1 MARVSIEG
9 LLTGLAGTPDLRE
22 EGITR
27 ASAIQGRGLGSNLAR
42 SLALQAPERQQMMRR
57 GAGGLLGVDTRTAG
71 EKVQEQLSSLDITT
85 PQGQKQAVALVS
97 QVDPTR
103 ALALQTQFNEANIAK
118 QAAEREFS
126 LEERR
131 VAALESE
138 ANISKQEAVG
148 KLNPQMYTPE
158 SLQAFADNL
167 EKTGQKDY
175 GLLKEID
182 LVKKTFEIKT
192 SEDIVSKIG
201 KRAEQLS
208 SSAQRQTSLNQMS
221 RLLDTGLKTGTLAGL
236 SKSFK
241 GVLSSVLDVEIEGL
255 AEAEALEAISNK
267 LALEVRNPASGM
279 GLPGATS
286 NRDLDFLIAS
296 IPGLR
301 KSVKGNRL
309 MIALAKEQHKM
320 RQAIDR
326 EQARIIKE
334 NGGFAPLDLETQL
347 SSFYTAYQIDPAL
360 RKEAEELLDPS
371 ATEKT
376 WSDDDLEARLAELKK
391 NRNPNPIGRR

>member
-1 MARVSIEG
+1 MAQPTDLTGMLTEG
-9 LLTGLAGTPDLRE
+9 LFQPTQQAVPSSLAEASMRLAQSAGTGLRRGVGALTGADTMTTAEALQQQL
-22 EGITR
+22 
-27 ASAIQGRGLGSNLAR
+27 RGLNAENVDDQKKIV
-42 SLALQAPERQQMMRR
+42 SL
-57 GAGGLLGVDTRTAG
+57 
-71 EKVQEQLSSLDITT
+71 
-85 PQGQKQAVALVS
+85 VA
-97 QVDPTR
+97 QVDPAR
-103 ALALQTQFNEANIAK
+103 ALAVQTQFNRENIAK
-118 QAAEREFS
+118 QEAERSFS
-126 LEERR
+126 LEERQ
-131 VAALESE
+131 VAA
-138 ANISKQEAVG
+138 QEAEAGGTGIG

-158 SLQAFADNL
+158 SLQNFSDNL
-167 EKTGQKDY
+167 QKTGERDY

-182 LVKKTFEIKT
+182 LVKKTFEVKT

-208 SSAQRQTSLNQMS
+208 SSAQRQSSLNQMS
-221 RLLDTGLKTGTLAGL
+221 RLLDTGLKTGSLAGL

-286 NRDLDFLIAS
+286 NRDLDFLIGA

-320 RQAIDR
+320 RQALNT
-326 EQARIIKE
+326 EQSRIIKE
-334 NGGFAPLDLETQL
+334 NGGFAPLDLESRLQ
-347 SSFYTAYQIDPAL
+347 SFYTTYSIDPAL

-371 ATEKT
+371 TTERS
-376 WSDDDLEARLAELKK
+376 WVESDLEERLAAFANSQTKPRK
-391 NRNPNPIGRR
+391 RGPQ

>member
-1 MARVSIEG
+1 MARDIAG
-9 LLTGLAGTPDLRE
+9 LLTGISSTQQPVQPIPGTPGFRGQFGAARAQGLGAGIGGLMRGGAPSTQERIQGALSQLDLNNPDDLATLAKVQQARGDLAGAAQT
-22 EGITR
+22 
-27 ASAIQGRGLGSNLAR
+27 ASKIE
-42 SLALQAPERQQMMRR
+42 ALKQYQ
-57 GAGGLLGVDTRTAG
+57 
-71 EKVQEQLSSLDITT
+71 EKLD
-85 PQGQKQAVALVS
+85 
-97 QVDPTR
+97 
-103 ALALQTQFNEANIAK
+103 
-118 QAAEREFS
+118 
-126 LEERR
+126 LEERK
-131 VAALESE
+131 VAATE
-138 ANISKQEAVG
+138 AEAGGAGIG

-158 SLQAFADNL
+158 SLQQFSENL
-167 EKTGQKDY
+167 QETGEKDY

-182 LVKKTFEIKT
+182 LVKKTFEVKT
-192 SEDIVSKIG
+192 SEDIVRKIG
-201 KRAEQLS
+201 ERAERLS
-208 SSAQRQTSLNQMS
+208 SSAQRQSSFNQMS
-221 RLLDTGLKTGTLAGL
+221 RLLDTGLKTGSLAGL

-241 GVLSSVLDVEIEGL
+241 GVLSSVLGVEIEGL

-320 RQAIDR
+320 RQALDR

-347 SSFYTAYQIDPAL
+347 ASFYTAYQIDPAL
-360 RKEAEELLDPS
+360 KKEAEELLDPS
-371 ATEKT
+371 TTERS
-376 WSDDDLEARLAELKK
+376 WVESDLEERLAAFKDSQTK
-391 NRNPNPIGRR
+391 PRKRGPQ

>member
-1 MARVSIEG
+1 MARQDIAG
-9 LLTGLAGTPDLRE
+9 LLTGISSTQQPVQPIPGTPGFR
-22 EGITR
+22 GQFGAAR
-27 ASAIQGRGLGSNLAR
+27 AQGLGAGL
-42 SLALQAPERQQMMRR
+42 
-57 GAGGLLGVDTRTAG
+57 GGLLRGGAPSTQERIQGALSQLDLNNPDDLATLA
-71 EKVQEQLSSLDITT
+71 KVQQARGDLAGAAQTASKIEALKQYQEKLD
-85 PQGQKQAVALVS
+85 
-97 QVDPTR
+97 
-103 ALALQTQFNEANIAK
+103 
-118 QAAEREFS
+118 
-126 LEERR
+126 LEERK
-131 VAALESE
+131 VAATE
-138 ANISKQEAVG
+138 AEAGGAGIG

-158 SLQAFADNL
+158 SLQQFSENL
-167 EKTGQKDY
+167 QETGEKDY

-182 LVKKTFEIKT
+182 LVKKTFEVKT
-192 SEDIVSKIG
+192 SEDIVKKIG
-201 KRAEQLS
+201 ERAERLS
-208 SSAQRQTSLNQMS
+208 SSAQRQSSFNQMS
-221 RLLDTGLKTGTLAGL
+221 RLLDTGLKTGSLAGL

-241 GVLSSVLDVEIEGL
+241 GVLSSVLGVEIEGL

-320 RQAIDR
+320 RQALDR

-347 SSFYTAYQIDPAL
+347 ASFYTAYQIDPAL
-360 RKEAEELLDPS
+360 KKEAEELLDPS
-371 ATEKT
+371 TTERS
-376 WSDDDLEARLAELKK
+376 WVESDLEERLAAFKDSQTK
-391 NRNPNPIGRR
+391 PRKRGPQ

>member
-9 LLTGLAGTPDLRE
+9 LLTGLAGTPNLRE

-27 ASAIQGRGLGSNLAR
+27 ASAIQGKGLGSNLAR

-97 QVDPTR
+97 QVDPAR
-103 ALALQTQFNEANIAK
+103 ALALQTQFNEANRTA
-118 QAAEREFS
+118 S

-138 ANISKQEAVG
+138 ANISKQETVG

-208 SSAQRQTSLNQMS
+208 SSSQRQSSLNQMS
-221 RLLDTGLKTGTLAGL
+221 RLLDTGLKTGSLAGL

-347 SSFYTAYQIDPAL
+347 SSFYTEYQIDPAL

>member
-1 MARVSIEG
+1 MAQPTDLTGMLTEG
-9 LLTGLAGTPDLRE
+9 LFQPTQQAVPSSLAEASMRLAQSAGTGLRRGVGALTGADTMTTAEALQQQL
-22 EGITR
+22 
-27 ASAIQGRGLGSNLAR
+27 RGLNAENVDDQKKIV
-42 SLALQAPERQQMMRR
+42 SL
-57 GAGGLLGVDTRTAG
+57 
-71 EKVQEQLSSLDITT
+71 
-85 PQGQKQAVALVS
+85 VA
-97 QVDPTR
+97 QVDPAR
-103 ALALQTQFNEANIAK
+103 ALAVQTQFN
-118 QAAEREFS
+118 RENT
-126 LEERR
+126 
-131 VAALESE
+131 A
-138 ANISKQEAVG
+138 KQEAERSFSLKERQVAAQEAEAGGTGIG

-158 SLQAFADNL
+158 SLQNFSDNL
-167 EKTGQKDY
+167 QKTGERDY

-182 LVKKTFEIKT
+182 LVKKTFEVKT

-208 SSAQRQTSLNQMS
+208 SSAQRQSSLNQMS
-221 RLLDTGLKTGTLAGL
+221 RLLDTGLKTGSLAGL

-255 AEAEALEAISNK
+255 AELEALEAISNK

-286 NRDLDFLIAS
+286 NRDLDFLIAA

-320 RQAIDR
+320 RQALNT
-326 EQARIIKE
+326 EQSRIIKE
-334 NGGFAPLDLETQL
+334 NGGFAPLDLESRLQ
-347 SSFYTAYQIDPAL
+347 SFYTTYSIDPAL

-371 ATEKT
+371 TTERS
-376 WSDDDLEARLAELKK
+376 WVESDLEERLAAFANSQTKPRK
-391 NRNPNPIGRR
+391 RGPQ

>member
-1 MARVSIEG
+1 MAQPTDLTGMLTEG
-9 LLTGLAGTPDLRE
+9 LFQPTQQAIPSSFQEAMIRQAQSAGTGL
-22 EGITR
+22 
-27 ASAIQGRGLGSNLAR
+27 
-42 SLALQAPERQQMMRR
+42 RR
-57 GAGGLLGVDTRTAG
+57 GIGAMTGADTRTTA
-71 EKVQEQLSSLDITT
+71 EALQEQLRGLNPESVQDQQQI
-85 PQGQKQAVALVS
+85 VRLVS
-97 QVDPTR
+97 KVDPAR
-103 ALALQTQFNEANIAK
+103 ALALQTQFNKENAAK
-118 QAAEREFS
+118 QQVERSFA
-126 LEERR
+126 LEERQ
-131 VAALESE
+131 VAA
-138 ANISKQEAVG
+138 QEAEAGGAGIG

-158 SLQAFADNL
+158 SLQKFSDNVQ
-167 EKTGQKDY
+167 KTGEKDY

-182 LVKKTFEIKT
+182 LVKKTFEVKT
-192 SEDIVSKIG
+192 SEDIVAKIG

-208 SSAQRQTSLNQMS
+208 SSAQRQSSLNQMS
-221 RLLDTGLKTGTLAGL
+221 RLLDTGLKTGSLAGL

-286 NRDLDFLIAS
+286 NRDLDFLIAA

-320 RQAIDR
+320 RQALNT
-326 EQARIIKE
+326 EQSRIIKE
-334 NGGFAPLDLETQL
+334 NGGFAPLDLESRLQG
-347 SSFYTAYQIDPAL
+347 FYTAYSIDPAL

-371 ATEKT
+371 TTERS
-376 WSDDDLEARLAELKK
+376 WVDSDLEERLAAFANTKTK
-391 NRNPNPIGRR
+391 SSGRSSGGRR

>member
-1 MARVSIEG
+1 MARDIAG
-9 LLTGLAGTPDLRE
+9 FLTGIESTQQPVQPIPGTPGFR
-22 EGITR
+22 GQFG
-27 ASAIQGRGLGSNLAR
+27 AAMAQGLGAGL
-42 SLALQAPERQQMMRR
+42 
-57 GAGGLLGVDTRTAG
+57 GGLLRGGAPSTQERIQGALSQLDLNNPDDLATLA
-71 EKVQEQLSSLDITT
+71 KVQQARGDLAGAAQTASKIEALKQYQEKLD
-85 PQGQKQAVALVS
+85 
-97 QVDPTR
+97 
-103 ALALQTQFNEANIAK
+103 
-118 QAAEREFS
+118 
-126 LEERR
+126 LEERK
-131 VAALESE
+131 VAATE
-138 ANISKQEAVG
+138 AEAGGAGIG

-158 SLQAFADNL
+158 SLQQFSENL
-167 EKTGQKDY
+167 QETGEKDY

-182 LVKKTFEIKT
+182 LVKKTFEVKT
-192 SEDIVSKIG
+192 SEDIVKKIG
-201 KRAEQLS
+201 ERAERLS
-208 SSAQRQTSLNQMS
+208 SSAQRQSSFNQMS
-221 RLLDTGLKTGTLAGL
+221 RLLDTGLKTGSLAGL

-241 GVLSSVLDVEIEGL
+241 GVLSSVLGVEIEGL

-320 RQAIDR
+320 RQALDR

-347 SSFYTAYQIDPAL
+347 ASFYTAYQIDPAL
-360 RKEAEELLDPS
+360 KKEAEELLDPS
-371 ATEKT
+371 TTERS
-376 WSDDDLEARLAELKK
+376 WVESDLEERLAAFKDSQTK
-391 NRNPNPIGRR
+391 PRKRGPQ

>member
-1 MARVSIEG
+1 MARDIAG
-9 LLTGLAGTPDLRE
+9 FLTGIESTQQPVQPVPGTPGFRGQFGAARAQGLGAGIGGLMRGGAPSTQERIQGAISQLDLNNPDDLATLAKVQQARGDLAGAAQT
-22 EGITR
+22 
-27 ASAIQGRGLGSNLAR
+27 ASKIE
-42 SLALQAPERQQMMRR
+42 ALKQYK
-57 GAGGLLGVDTRTAG
+57 
-71 EKVQEQLSSLDITT
+71 EKLD
-85 PQGQKQAVALVS
+85 
-97 QVDPTR
+97 
-103 ALALQTQFNEANIAK
+103 
-118 QAAEREFS
+118 

-131 VAALESE
+131 VAAVE
-138 ANISKQEAVG
+138 AEAGGAGIG

-158 SLQAFADNL
+158 SLQQFSENL
-167 EKTGQKDY
+167 EDTGEKDY

-192 SEDIVSKIG
+192 SENIVKKIG
-201 KRAEQLS
+201 ERSEQLS
-208 SSAQRQTSLNQMS
+208 SSAQRQSSLNQMS
-221 RLLDTGLKTGTLAGL
+221 RLLDTGLKTGSLAGL

-241 GVLSSVLDVEIEGL
+241 GVLSSVLGVEIEGL

-279 GLPGATS
+279 GLPGSTS

-320 RQAIDR
+320 RQALDR

-347 SSFYTAYQIDPAL
+347 ASFYTAYQIDPAL
-360 RKEAEELLDPS
+360 KKEAEELLDPS
-371 ATEKT
+371 TTERS
-376 WSDDDLEARLAELKK
+376 WVESDLEERLAAFK
-391 NRNPNPIGRR
+391 NSQTKPRKRGPQ

>member
-1 MARVSIEG
+1 MARDIAG
-9 LLTGLAGTPDLRE
+9 FLTGIESTQQPVQPIPGTPGFR
-22 EGITR
+22 GQFGAAR
-27 ASAIQGRGLGSNLAR
+27 AQGLGAGL
-42 SLALQAPERQQMMRR
+42 
-57 GAGGLLGVDTRTAG
+57 GGLLRGGAPSTQERIQGALSQLDLNNPDDLATLA
-71 EKVQEQLSSLDITT
+71 KVQQARGDLAGAAQTASKIEALKQYQEKLD
-85 PQGQKQAVALVS
+85 
-97 QVDPTR
+97 
-103 ALALQTQFNEANIAK
+103 
-118 QAAEREFS
+118 
-126 LEERR
+126 LEERK
-131 VAALESE
+131 VAATE
-138 ANISKQEAVG
+138 AEAGGAGIG

-158 SLQAFADNL
+158 SLQQFSENL
-167 EKTGQKDY
+167 QETGEKDY

-182 LVKKTFEIKT
+182 LVKKTFEVKT
-192 SEDIVSKIG
+192 SEDIVKKIG
-201 KRAEQLS
+201 ERAERLS
-208 SSAQRQTSLNQMS
+208 SSAQRQSSFNQMS
-221 RLLDTGLKTGTLAGL
+221 RLLDTGLKTGSLAGL

-241 GVLSSVLDVEIEGL
+241 GVLSSVLGVEIEGL

-320 RQAIDR
+320 RQALDR

-347 SSFYTAYQIDPAL
+347 ASFYTAYQIDPAL
-360 RKEAEELLDPS
+360 KKEAEELLDPS
-371 ATEKT
+371 TTERS
-376 WSDDDLEARLAELKK
+376 WVESDLEERLAAFKDSQTK
-391 NRNPNPIGRR
+391 PRKRGPQ

>member
-1 MARVSIEG
+1 MARQDIAG
-9 LLTGLAGTPDLRE
+9 LLTGISSTQQPVQQAVPGSPNFYGEFMAAR
-22 EGITR
+22 
-27 ASAIQGRGLGSNLAR
+27 GRGL
-42 SLALQAPERQQMMRR
+42 QR
-57 GAGGLLGVDTRTAG
+57 GLGGLLRGG
-71 EKVQEQLSSLDITT
+71 EPSPQEKIQGAISQLDLNNPDDLATLAKVQLARGDLAGAAQTASKIEALKQYKEKLD
-85 PQGQKQAVALVS
+85 
-97 QVDPTR
+97 
-103 ALALQTQFNEANIAK
+103 
-118 QAAEREFS
+118 

-131 VAALESE
+131 VAAVE
-138 ANISKQEAVG
+138 AEAGGAGIG

-158 SLQAFADNL
+158 SLQQFSENL
-167 EKTGQKDY
+167 EDTGEKDY

-192 SEDIVSKIG
+192 SENIVKKIG
-201 KRAEQLS
+201 ERSEQLS
-208 SSAQRQTSLNQMS
+208 SSAQRQSSLNQMS
-221 RLLDTGLKTGTLAGL
+221 RLLDTGLKTGSLAGL

-241 GVLSSVLDVEIEGL
+241 GVLSSVLGVEIEGL

-279 GLPGATS
+279 GLPGSTS

-309 MIALAKEQHKM
+309 MIALAKEQHKI
-320 RQAIDR
+320 RQALNI

-347 SSFYTAYQIDPAL
+347 ASFYTAYQIDPAL
-360 RKEAEELLDPS
+360 KKEAEELLDPS
-371 ATEKT
+371 TTERS
-376 WSDDDLEARLAELKK
+376 WVESDLEERLAAFK
-391 NRNPNPIGRR
+391 NSQTKPRKRGPQ

>member
-1 MARVSIEG
+1 MATDIGQLLQQG
-9 LLTGLAGTPDLRE
+9 LLTGVGSTQQPVQQAVPGSPNFYGEFMAAR
-22 EGITR
+22 
-27 ASAIQGRGLGSNLAR
+27 GRGLQQGLGRLAR
-42 SLALQAPERQQMMRR
+42 GGEPSTQERIQGALSQLDLNNPDDLATLA
-57 GAGGLLGVDTRTAG
+57 
-71 EKVQEQLSSLDITT
+71 KVQQARGDLAGAAQTASKIEALKQYQEKLD
-85 PQGQKQAVALVS
+85 
-97 QVDPTR
+97 
-103 ALALQTQFNEANIAK
+103 
-118 QAAEREFS
+118 
-126 LEERR
+126 LEERK
-131 VAALESE
+131 VAATE
-138 ANISKQEAVG
+138 AEAGGAGIG

-158 SLQAFADNL
+158 SLQQFSENL
-167 EKTGQKDY
+167 QETGEKDY

-182 LVKKTFEIKT
+182 LVKKTFEVKT
-192 SEDIVSKIG
+192 SEDIVKKIG
-201 KRAEQLS
+201 ERAERLS
-208 SSAQRQTSLNQMS
+208 SSAQRQSSFNQMS
-221 RLLDTGLKTGTLAGL
+221 RLLDTGLKTGSLAGL

-241 GVLSSVLDVEIEGL
+241 GVLSSVLGVEIEGL

-320 RQAIDR
+320 RQALDR

-347 SSFYTAYQIDPAL
+347 ASFYTAYQIDPAL
-360 RKEAEELLDPS
+360 KKEAEELLDPS
-371 ATEKT
+371 TTERS
-376 WSDDDLEARLAELKK
+376 WVESDLEERLAAFKDSQTK
-391 NRNPNPIGRR
+391 PRKRGPQ

>member
-1 MARVSIEG
+1 MARQDIAG
-9 LLTGLAGTPDLRE
+9 LLTGISSTQQPVQQAVPGSPNFYGEFMAAR
-22 EGITR
+22 
-27 ASAIQGRGLGSNLAR
+27 GRGL
-42 SLALQAPERQQMMRR
+42 QR
-57 GAGGLLGVDTRTAG
+57 GLGGLLRGG
-71 EKVQEQLSSLDITT
+71 EPSTQEKIQGAISQLDLNNPDDLATLAKVQLARGDLAGAAQTASKIEALKQYKEKLD
-85 PQGQKQAVALVS
+85 
-97 QVDPTR
+97 
-103 ALALQTQFNEANIAK
+103 
-118 QAAEREFS
+118 

-131 VAALESE
+131 VAAVE
-138 ANISKQEAVG
+138 AEAGGAGIG

-158 SLQAFADNL
+158 SLQQFSENL
-167 EKTGQKDY
+167 EDTGEKDY

-192 SEDIVSKIG
+192 SENIVKKIG
-201 KRAEQLS
+201 ERSEQLS
-208 SSAQRQTSLNQMS
+208 SSAQRQSSLNQMS
-221 RLLDTGLKTGTLAGL
+221 RLLDTGLKTGSLAGL

-241 GVLSSVLDVEIEGL
+241 GVLSSVLGVEIEGL

-279 GLPGATS
+279 GLPGSTS

-309 MIALAKEQHKM
+309 MIALAKEQHKI
-320 RQAIDR
+320 RQALNI

-347 SSFYTAYQIDPAL
+347 ASFYTAYQIDPAL
-360 RKEAEELLDPS
+360 KKEAEELLDPS
-371 ATEKT
+371 TTERS
-376 WSDDDLEARLAELKK
+376 WVESDLEERLAAFK
-391 NRNPNPIGRR
+391 NSQTKPRKRGPQ

>member
-1 MARVSIEG
+1 MARQDIAG
-9 LLTGLAGTPDLRE
+9 LLTGISSTQQPVQPIPGTPGFRGQFGAARAQGLGAGIGGLMRGGAPSTQERIQGAISQLDLNNPDDLATLAKVQQARGDLAGAAQT
-22 EGITR
+22 
-27 ASAIQGRGLGSNLAR
+27 ASKIE
-42 SLALQAPERQQMMRR
+42 ALKQYK
-57 GAGGLLGVDTRTAG
+57 
-71 EKVQEQLSSLDITT
+71 EKLD
-85 PQGQKQAVALVS
+85 
-97 QVDPTR
+97 
-103 ALALQTQFNEANIAK
+103 
-118 QAAEREFS
+118 

-131 VAALESE
+131 VAAVE
-138 ANISKQEAVG
+138 AEAGGAGIG

-158 SLQAFADNL
+158 SLQQFSENL
-167 EKTGQKDY
+167 EDTGEKDY

-192 SEDIVSKIG
+192 SEDIVKKIG
-201 KRAEQLS
+201 QRSEQLS
-208 SSAQRQTSLNQMS
+208 SSAQRQSSLNQMS
-221 RLLDTGLKTGTLAGL
+221 RLLDTGLKTGSLAGL

-241 GVLSSVLDVEIEGL
+241 GVLSSVLGVEIEGL

-320 RQAIDR
+320 RQALDR

-334 NGGFAPLDLETQL
+334 HGGFAPLDLETQL
-347 SSFYTAYQIDPAL
+347 ASFYTAYQIDPAL
-360 RKEAEELLDPS
+360 KKEAEELLDPS
-371 ATEKT
+371 TTERS
-376 WSDDDLEARLAELKK
+376 WVESDLEERLAAFK
-391 NRNPNPIGRR
+391 NSQIKPRKRGPQ

>member
-1 MARVSIEG
+1 MAQPTDLTGMLTEG
-9 LLTGLAGTPDLRE
+9 LFQPTQQAVPSSLAEASMRLAQSAGTGLRRGVGALTGADTMTTAEALQQQL
-22 EGITR
+22 
-27 ASAIQGRGLGSNLAR
+27 RGLNAENVDDQKKIV
-42 SLALQAPERQQMMRR
+42 SL
-57 GAGGLLGVDTRTAG
+57 
-71 EKVQEQLSSLDITT
+71 
-85 PQGQKQAVALVS
+85 VA
-97 QVDPTR
+97 QVDPAR
-103 ALALQTQFNEANIAK
+103 ALAVQTQFN
-118 QAAEREFS
+118 RENT
-126 LEERR
+126 
-131 VAALESE
+131 A
-138 ANISKQEAVG
+138 KQEAERSFSLKERQVAAQEAEAGGTRIG

-158 SLQAFADNL
+158 SLQNFSDNL
-167 EKTGQKDY
+167 QKTGERDY

-182 LVKKTFEIKT
+182 LVKKTFEVKT

-208 SSAQRQTSLNQMS
+208 SSAQRQSSLNQMS
-221 RLLDTGLKTGTLAGL
+221 RLLDTGLKTGSLAGL

-255 AEAEALEAISNK
+255 AELEALEAISNK

-286 NRDLDFLIAS
+286 NRDLDFLIAA

-320 RQAIDR
+320 RQALNT
-326 EQARIIKE
+326 EQSRIIKE
-334 NGGFAPLDLETQL
+334 NGGFAPLDLESRLQ
-347 SSFYTAYQIDPAL
+347 SFYTTYSIDPAL

-371 ATEKT
+371 TTERS
-376 WSDDDLEARLAELKK
+376 WVESDLEERLAAFANSQTKPRK
-391 NRNPNPIGRR
+391 RGPQ

>member
-9 LLTGLAGTPDLRE
+9 LLTGLAGTPNLRE

-27 ASAIQGRGLGSNLAR
+27 ASAIQGKGLGSNLAR

-97 QVDPTR
+97 QVDPAR
-103 ALALQTQFNEANIAK
+103 ALALQTQFNEANRTA
-118 QAAEREFS
+118 S

-208 SSAQRQTSLNQMS
+208 SSSQRQSSLNQMS
-221 RLLDTGLKTGTLAGL
+221 RLLDTGLKTGSLAGL

-347 SSFYTAYQIDPAL
+347 SSFYTEYQIDPAL